1 MAALRDERMMAEA
14 IKLGRLRKGRTAPN
28 PAVGA
33 VVAAGDKV
41 LGRGFHERAGGPHAE
56 VVALRE
62 AGGGARGA
70 TLYVTLEPCDFEGK
84 TPACAPLVAA
94 AGVKRVVIG
103 TLDPDPRVAG
113 AGAATLE
120 KRGLRVEVG
129 VNERECRHLVEDF
142 AKFVTTGVPWVT
154 AKFAASLDG
163 KIATRGG
170 DAAWI
175 SGPAARRHAHR
186 LRWEHAAVA
195 VGAGTIRADDPRL
208 TVRLRGRDLAD
219 GPVRLVISSR
229 GVIPAGA
236 RIFENLP
243 RPPVWVAC
251 TKRASERDVARLTRR
266 GVEIIIC
273 DEDDG
278 RVSLP
283 ALLRELASRGVT
295 SILVEGG
302 EALLGDFFDRGLVD
316 RVAAFIAPKII
327 GGKRAKSAVGGRG
340 VARLEEACV
349 LLEGRRRSVGGDL
362 LIEGYLTD
370 VDNFF
375 LNVARVPDV
384 LSKRH
389 QGT

>member
-1 MAALRDERMMAEA
+1 MMAEA

-113 AGAATLE
+113 TGAATLE

-142 AKFVTTGVPWVT
+142 AKFVTTGTPWVT

-283 ALLRELASRGVT
+283 ALLYELASRGVT

-340 VARLEEACV
+340 VARLEEAYV

-370 VDNFF
+370 VDDFF